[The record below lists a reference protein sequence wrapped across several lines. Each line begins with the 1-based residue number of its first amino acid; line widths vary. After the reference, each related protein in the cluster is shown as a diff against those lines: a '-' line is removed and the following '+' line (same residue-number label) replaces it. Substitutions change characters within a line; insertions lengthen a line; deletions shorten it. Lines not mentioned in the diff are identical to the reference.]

1 MYDKWLPFPF
11 LLGCLARNGLLRDIW
26 CARCI
31 AEWKGS
37 PDSLPHFI
45 RLFLGILR
53 SRLACE
59 IGDLKKPCRAR
70 THNMRCEETQL
81 SRQLP
86 GSRTG
91 RTRQHQQRLARHK
104 NIVAE
109 PGEAAGSRPRATE
122 QRFIAKASVCSAS
135 PQDIAPR
142 FVSSNHVQCILMPW
156 IAEP

>member
-70 THNMRCEETQL
+70 THNMRCR
-81 SRQLP
+81 S
-86 GSRTG
+86 
-91 RTRQHQQRLARHK
+91 HQATPAKASRLARHK

-122 QRFIAKASVCSAS
+122 QHFIAKASVCSAS

>member
-1 MYDKWLPFPF
+1 MASISIFIGMSRAKRVVERYLVCGF
-11 LLGCLARNGLLRDIW
+11 
-26 CARCI
+26 
-31 AEWKGS
+31 

-45 RLFLGILR
+45 RLFLGNLR

-59 IGDLKKPCRAR
+59 IGDLKKPYRAR

-81 SRQLP
+81 SRQLR

-122 QRFIAKASVCSAS
+122 QHSIAKASVCSAS
-135 PQDIAPR
+135 APDILR
-142 FVSSNHVQCILMPW
+142 LGSFHQITCSVYLCLG
-156 IAEP
+156 